1 MTMSTMILHLYP
13 CFAGTHG
20 TGITFG
26 NYASMVT
33 RLELV
38 TGKGDI
44 LFLSANENPEIFKA
58 AGVSTDIKCFSSN
71 YIFYI
76 AV

>member
-1 MTMSTMILHLYP
+1 MHL

-20 TGITFG
+20 TGITVG
-26 NYASMVT
+26 NIASMVT

-44 LFLSANENPEIFKA
+44 LSLSADENPDIFKA
-58 AGVSTDIKCFSSN
+58 AGVSTDNKLW
-71 YIFYI
+71 
-76 AV
+76 